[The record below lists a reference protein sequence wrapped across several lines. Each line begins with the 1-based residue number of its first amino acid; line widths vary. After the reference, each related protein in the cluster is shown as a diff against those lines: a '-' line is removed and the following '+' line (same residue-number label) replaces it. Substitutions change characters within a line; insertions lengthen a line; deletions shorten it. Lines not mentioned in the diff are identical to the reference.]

1 MTYTE
6 ENMAAAIVRSIFTP
20 TRYNCI
26 VNVSFGFLNHEA
38 DLLVMNENCRLYE
51 VEIKTSLADLKADF
65 KKKHGHEDRKV
76 ERLFYAVPTP
86 LLEAAQ
92 NIIPEQFGII
102 AVEDAGK
109 GCKYP
114 CLYATR
120 VRNAAKLRDY
130 PLNVHQVIQLLRL
143 GTMRFWTRHRYEDPL
158 LDIMDD
164 KEPEKKE
171 IQLDLF

>member
-65 KKKHGHEDRKV
+65 KKPHGHEDRKV
-76 ERLFYAVPTP
+76 ERLYYAVPVT
-86 LLEAAQ
+86 LLEKAQ
-92 NIIPEQFGII
+92 EIIPEQFGII
-102 AVEDAGK
+102 SVENKGK
-109 GCKYP
+109 NCAFP
-114 CLYATR
+114 CLVAER

-158 LDIMDD
+158 LDVMDGN
-164 KEPEKKE
+164 EPEKKE
-171 IQLDLF
+171 IQLDLL